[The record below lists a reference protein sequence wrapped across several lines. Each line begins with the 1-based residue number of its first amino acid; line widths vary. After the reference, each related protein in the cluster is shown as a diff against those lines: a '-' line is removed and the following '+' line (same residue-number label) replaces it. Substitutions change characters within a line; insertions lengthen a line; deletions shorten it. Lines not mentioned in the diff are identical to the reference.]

1 MQKLKESKVQSRL
14 QKVIGGIYQIINSKN
29 GKYYVGSSKSIYNRI
44 YNHKTNLRLGK
55 HGNAHL
61 QHAWDKYGE
70 ESFYYQILEICEDCS
85 KEFLEEREDYWIDYY
100 ESDKDEKGYNKQKAK
115 QGTFSEKWYLKEK
128 ERQQIR
134 QTKKDYNYYNSKTY
148 FKDIPQEDKDLII
161 QNILKYTETHFVNII
176 RKSKSSRLAIKLTN
190 TQTFEERFVYVLLDP
205 LRLVSKQEFEQSKKE
220 SGGSTIYRIE
230 PGTSNIVE
238 SFYQLKDVL
247 IKYPQIKRKQLERL
261 LYIKKNFS
269 SVQGMIFVL
278 EQDYSKDKIYTIRN
292 KKIKEVKEP
301 KSREFTVI
309 LELNNQG
316 QPIKEFIGLKSI
328 IQEYPEI
335 TLKGLQKV
343 LYEGRKSTKGHY
355 FILKRNFSTN

>member
-55 HGNAHL
+55 HGNTHL

-70 ESFYYQILEICEDCS
+70 ESFYYKILEICEDCS
-85 KEFLEEREDYWIDYY
+85 KEFLEEREDYWINYY
-100 ESDKDEKGYNKQKAK
+100 ESDKDEKGYNKQKAR
-115 QGTFSEKWYLKEK
+115 QGSFSEKWRLGELKRQVEK
-128 ERQQIR
+128 QS
-134 QTKKDYNYYNSKTY
+134 KKDYNYYNSKIY
-148 FKDIPQEDKDLII
+148 FKDIPQEDKHLII
-161 QNILKYTETHFVNII
+161 QNILKYTETHFIAVI
-176 RKSKSSRLAIKLTN
+176 RNKTSSRLAIKLTN
-190 TQTFEERFVYVLLDP
+190 TQTFEERFVYILLNP

-220 SGGSTIYRIE
+220 SGGSIIYRIE

-278 EQDYSKDKIYTIRN
+278 EQDYSKDKVYTIRN

-309 LELNNQG
+309 LKLNEQG

-328 IQEYPEI
+328 VQEYPEI
-335 TLKGLQKV
+335 TLNGLQKV
-343 LYEGRKSTKGHY
+343 LYEGRKSTKGYY
-355 FILKRNFSTN
+355 FILKRKFQQ

>member
-1 MQKLKESKVQSRL
+1 MRKNFQS
-14 QKVIGGIYQIINSKN
+14 GIYQIKNEVN
-29 GKYYVGSSKSIYNRI
+29 GKIYVGHSKDIIKRWGWHKNR
-44 YNHKTNLRLGK
+44 LRQGK
-55 HGNAHL
+55 HGNTHL
-61 QHAWDKYGE
+61 QHAWNKYQE
-70 ESFYYQILEICEDCS
+70 TSFSFRILEVLNNPT

-100 ESDKDEKGYNKQKAK
+100 ESDKDEKGYNKQKAR
-115 QGTFSEKWYLKEK
+115 QGTFSEKWHLKEK
-128 ERQQIR
+128 ERQQIK

-148 FKDIPQEDKDLII
+148 FKAIPQEEKDLII
-161 QNILKYTETHFVNII
+161 QNILKYTETHFVVII
-176 RKSKSSRLAIKLTN
+176 RKNTSSRLIIKLTN
-190 TQTFEERFVYVLLDP
+190 TQTFEERFVYILLNP

-220 SGGSTIYRIE
+220 SGGSTIYRIK

-301 KSREFTVI
+301 KSRESTII
-309 LELNNQG
+309 LELNQNN
-316 QPIKEFIGLKSI
+316 QPIKEFVGLKSI
-328 IQEYPEI
+328 IKEYPEV

-355 FILKRNFSTN
+355 FILKRNFPTN

>member
-14 QKVIGGIYQIINSKN
+14 QKVVSGIYQIINSKN
-29 GKYYVGSSKSIYNRI
+29 NKSYVGSSKSIYNRI
-44 YNHKTNLRLGK
+44 YHHKIALQHNK
-55 HGNAHL
+55 HGNTHL
-61 QHAWDKYGE
+61 QRSWNKYGE
-70 ESFYYQILEICEDCS
+70 ENFNYKVLELIENPT
-85 KEFLEEREDYWIDYY
+85 KERLEEREDYWINFY
-100 ESDKDEKGYNKQKAK
+100 ESDKDEKGYNKQKAR
-115 QGTFSEKWYLKEK
+115 QGSFSEKWHLKEK
-128 ERQQIR
+128 ERQQLK
-134 QTKKDYNYYNSKTY
+134 QSKKDYNYYNSKTY

-176 RKSKSSRLAIKLTN
+176 RKSKSSRLIIKLTN
-190 TQTFEERFVYVLLDP
+190 TQTFEERFVYILLNP

-220 SGGSTIYRIE
+220 SGGSIIYRIE

-343 LYEGRKSTKGHY
+343 LYEGRKSTKGHC
-355 FILKRNFSTN
+355 FVLKRNFLTN